1 MTRKRSQSDRARK
14 YIAVMLAV
22 VLIMPFMLIN
32 ESMAADQN
40 TNLQQLY
47 NHKIARGIFFQANTY
62 NDYQGTGQREREYI
76 RFK

>member
-47 NHKIARGIFFQANTY
+47 NHKIARGIL
-62 NDYQGTGQREREYI
+62 
-76 RFK
+76 